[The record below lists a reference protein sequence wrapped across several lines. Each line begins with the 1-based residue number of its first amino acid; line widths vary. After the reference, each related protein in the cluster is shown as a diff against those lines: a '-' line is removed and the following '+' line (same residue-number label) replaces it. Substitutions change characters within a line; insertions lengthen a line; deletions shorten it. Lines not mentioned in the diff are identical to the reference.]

1 MPIDVERFASHL
13 RTSARNQSQ
22 GKCARAIRLAL
33 EAAGAN
39 TAGHPVNAKDWGATL
54 LRIGFQVIAVHRPEG
69 FLFRKGDIVVMQ
81 PYLGGHPAGHIAGFD
96 GRKWVSDFIQH
107 DFWAGPGYRKE
118 RPSYA
123 VYRY

>member
-1 MPIDVERFASHL
+1 MPIDAQKFVSHL
-13 RTSARNQSQ
+13 RTHAKSQSQ

-39 TAGHPVNAKDWGATL
+39 TAGHPVNAKDWGPTL
-54 LRIGFQVIAVHRPEG
+54 IRIGFQMVAVQRPEG
-69 FLFRKGDIVVMQ
+69 FLFKKGDVMVMQ
-81 PYLGGHPAGHIAGFD
+81 PYRGGHPAGHIAGFD
-96 GRKWVSDFIQH
+96 GTRWISDFVQQ